1 MSVPREALLSVYEAL
16 ETMHAWRGWHWWPDA
31 DPFEVCVG
39 AILVQNT
46 QWANVE
52 SALDRLRAAQALIPQ
67 AMSALPVAA
76 LEDLVRPSGQYRQKA
91 RKLQTFL
98 ALVEQHGGLERLL
111 ALPADALRDVLLATW
126 GIGPE
131 TADCILLYAA
141 GYPRF
146 IVDAYLI
153 RLYTRLG
160 LGPTGSTSYEA
171 WQRFFESALP
181 VDRDLWARYR
191 ALIVLHCKHLCL
203 KRRPRCGECLLAPRC
218 PAAEVPVAAATPG
231 AAP

>member
-1 MSVPREALLSVYEAL
+1 VSAAREALLAVNDSL

-46 QWANVE
+46 QWTNVE
-52 SALDRLRAAQALIPQ
+52 RALERLRAADALSPA
-67 AMSALPVAA
+67 AMAALPLPA
-76 LEDLVRPSGQYRQKA
+76 LEELVRPSGQYRQKA
-91 RKLQTFL
+91 RKLQAFL
-98 ALVEQHGGLERLL
+98 ACVEEHGGLERLL
-111 ALPADALRDVLLATW
+111 ALPADALRAVLLGTW
-126 GIGPE
+126 GIGRE

-160 LGPTGSTSYEA
+160 LGPVGSASYEA
-171 WQRFFESALP
+171 WQRFFESELP
-181 VDRDLWARYR
+181 EDRELWARYR

-203 KRRPRCGECLLAPRC
+203 KRRPRCGDCLLAPRC
-218 PAAEVPVAAATPG
+218 PAAEVAMASAMPADG
-231 AAP
+231 